1 MKKKADYFGL
11 SLCDLGSAVFNMR
24 RIMEAE
30 EMQMH
35 AQMHASAYFTKVI
48 STKKGRVQA
57 AKQIRAFVDQHLSE
71 GKEKEV
77 RLLVYFLNRCLGFDT
92 KTNLMEAIEKVDP
105 KFKAKPIGFGFVQFW
120 E

>member
-11 SLCDLGSAVFNMR
+11 SLCDLGSAVFNMG

-30 EMQMH
+30 ELEMN
-35 AQMHASAYFTKVI
+35 AAAYFTRVI
-48 STKKGRVQA
+48 STKRGRVQA